1 VERGDSLWGAWQK
14 FWDSMHSRTREGG
27 RMRGL
32 CHTGQSGEWVSHR
45 LLGEVVEEMSGGV
58 QGLCPVAGKE
68 RRLEEKAVDHVG
80 GG

>member
-1 VERGDSLWGAWQK
+1 
-14 FWDSMHSRTREGG
+14 
-27 RMRGL
+27 MRGL